1 VSAVI
6 VFLLISPDLC
16 IESFT
21 VLFTSKYK
29 IMKNILI
36 PILALFTITMS
47 FVSCNEDE
55 PDNKIPVI
63 QSVQV
68 NPSSVSANGIVTVSV
83 VAGDPDGDFLT
94 YSYFVTGGAIN
105 GTGPNVS
112 WTAPSTPGAQSV
124 TVTVSDGKGGTATGN
139 GALTVEQS
147 VTQITGTASFLP
159 GTAGDLNNAVVNV
172 YTSRENWLAYSPIKK
187 ARITSVGAVANFT
200 ITGINPGNYYVDV
213 WKDNDNNGFW
223 SAGDFVG
230 VFGRRDLGADGLSEI
245 QIAQG
250 QTVNISID
258 MIIL

>member
-1 VSAVI
+1 MSAVI
-6 VFLLISPDLC
+6 VFLLLSPDLC

-21 VLFTSKYK
+21 ILFTSKYK

-63 QSVQV
+63 QSIQV
-68 NPSSVSANGIVTVSV
+68 NPSSISANGIVTVSV

-112 WTAPSTPGAQSV
+112 WTAPSTSGAQSV
-124 TVTVSDGKGGTATGN
+124 TVTVSDGKGGTATAN
-139 GALTVEQS
+139 GALTVQQA
-147 VTQITGTASFLP
+147 VTQVTGTARFLA
-159 GTAGDLNNAVVNV
+159 GTAGDLSNAKVSL
-172 YTSRENWLAYSPIKK
+172 YTTRDNWLNNSPIKWG
-187 ARITSVGAVANFT
+187 SVTGSGAVVNFT
-200 ITGINPGNYYVDV
+200 ITGINAGNYYLDV

-230 VFGRRDLGADGLSEI
+230 VYGDLNLGAGGLTEI
-245 QIAQG
+245 QVGQG
-250 QTVNISID
+250 QSVNVSLN